1 MREWHWIDT
10 DQCGKREYYIRGY
23 LTGIGLDYYIL
34 DGWIVCRMTY
44 SQFDG
49 LNRILDEEFGEDNEL

>member
-10 DQCGKREYYIRGY
+10 DLDDKKEYYIRGY

-34 DGWIVCRMTY
+34 DCWIVCRMTY
-44 SQFDG
+44 SQFDR